1 MVAAF
6 IDSSENL
13 TLGVSPLQNAV
24 KRAAGSAKSEAAQSE
39 INATQ
44 NASGAEKP
52 HRGLFG
58 PEGFSF
64 SAFLDI
70 VNPLQHIP
78 VVNSIYRAVTG
89 DTIENGSRIIGG
101 ALFGGPI
108 GLVASIINGIVDE
121 ETGKD
126 IGSHALAAIGID
138 DGMGRDTAVGLA
150 QNASP
155 AAVAQNAPLDNPAQN
170 ALLENPAQKTRSE
183 IKAIELAETAM
194 PQTTPLGALSALTDR
209 AWAPAQQ
216 AAAQPASPQQI
227 PAAQQQMPVQNP
239 AANAAQNAAL
249 DERKWF
255 PANTQQGGVVQRSVG
270 AQPVTANSVSQK
282 FGVTRGTAYAGTAAN
297 AAANPNAA
305 LPAQMPN
312 IPQVPADFAE
322 RANAA
327 YQKYM
332 DMKAQQAR
340 SGVDR
345 SY

>member
-6 IDSSENL
+6 IDSSENM
-13 TLGVSPLQNAV
+13 TLGVSPLQNAA
-24 KRAAGSAKSEAAQSE
+24 KRAAGSSKSEAAQSE
-39 INATQ
+39 ISATQ

-126 IGSHALAAIGID
+126 IGSHALAAVGID
-138 DGMGRDTAVGLA
+138 DGMGRDASVGLA
-150 QNASP
+150 QNAPP
-155 AAVAQNAPLDNPAQN
+155 AADAQN
-170 ALLENPAQKTRSE
+170 ALVENPAQKMPVAV
-183 IKAIELAETAM
+183 KAIELADSEM

-209 AWAPAQQ
+209 AWAPTQSMPAKQ
-216 AAAQPASPQQI
+216 AAAQQVPAQQPASIQNV
-227 PAAQQQMPVQNP
+227 AQSTAQ
-239 AANAAQNAAL
+239 NAAQNAAL

-305 LPAQMPN
+305 LPAQMPS

>member
-13 TLGVSPLQNAV
+13 TLGVSPLQNAA
-24 KRAAGSAKSEAAQSE
+24 KRAAGSSKSEAAQSE
-39 INATQ
+39 ISATQ

-126 IGSHALAAIGID
+126 IGSHALAAVGID
-138 DGMGRDTAVGLA
+138 DGMGRDASVGLA
-150 QNASP
+150 QNAPP
-155 AAVAQNAPLDNPAQN
+155 AADAQN
-170 ALLENPAQKTRSE
+170 ALVENPAQKMPVAV
-183 IKAIELAETAM
+183 KAIELADSEM

-209 AWAPAQQ
+209 AWAPAQSMPAKQ
-216 AAAQPASPQQI
+216 AAAQQVPAQQPASIQNV
-227 PAAQQQMPVQNP
+227 AQST
-239 AANAAQNAAL
+239 AQNAAL

-305 LPAQMPN
+305 LPAQMPS

>member
-13 TLGVSPLQNAV
+13 TLGISPLQNAT
-24 KRAAGSAKSEAAQSE
+24 KRAAGSAQSETAQSE
-39 INATQ
+39 ISATQ

-126 IGSHALAAIGID
+126 IGSHALAAVGID
-138 DGMGRDTAVGLA
+138 DGMGRDASVGLA
-150 QNASP
+150 QNAPP
-155 AAVAQNAPLDNPAQN
+155 AAAAQN
-170 ALLENPAQKTRSE
+170 ALVENPAQKLPGAV
-183 IKAIELAETAM
+183 KAIELADSEM

-209 AWAPAQQ
+209 AWAPAQSMPAQQ
-216 AAAQPASPQQI
+216 AAAQQVP
-227 PAAQQQMPVQNP
+227 AQQPAPVPNV
-239 AANAAQNAAL
+239 AQNAAP

-270 AQPVTANSVSQK
+270 AQPVTANNVSQK

-305 LPAQMPN
+305 LPAQMPS

-332 DMKAQQAR
+332 DMKAQQSR